1 MKKRLLSAILSFF
14 MLLTMAPTVAFAADG
29 DDEAAH
35 QNNSVLEGSCG
46 AEGDNVTWKLTENDD
61 SLYCVTHNTT
71 WRFYDNADNGGDKVQ
86 AYTLTIAGEGAMAD
100 YGRNTTPWGLKL
112 AEILKVDASEN
123 NTVSDYCSPR
133 ITRIEF
139 AAGSKVTYIGAH
151 AFRSTS
157 ISSIAIPDSVK
168 SIGAY
173 AFIMCRH
180 LTSIKA
186 SNLSDRAFYVK
197 DDVLYEDYTENGK
210 SGVALRFFPLAK
222 WHGAYTI
229 DSRVTAIGNNSMQ
242 QAEITSVTIPATVRS
257 INSFAFNSSEITSVT
272 FKGTPSFGT
281 EFESGTAGSGIF
293 SNCKKLT
300 TINNFPK
307 NVKVLPASLFSG
319 AVRLTHFET
328 PASVTE
334 IGDTAFSNTGIT
346 EITIPSG
353 VSKIGSRVF
362 STSDPE
368 DENGSAVR
376 SSVKVTFEKG
386 SKLTSIGSA
395 CFAGLKD
402 YTAIFAPEDEAA
414 YGAFAQAGYQV
425 SLAGR
430 ELPQDNTFVY
440 GWVDENSVQI
450 IDLTDTGKKKADIT
464 IPDMAVSGEQSYQVV
479 GIGDSVFAGTSNND
493 ANTTLTSV
501 KLGANLKYISSTA
514 FRYCTHLT
522 NVDFSKAVKLERI
535 GSNAFYDTNA
545 VTGWDLSACEKLTT
559 VDTGAFNYTK
569 TSITIKLPANIT
581 SWGNNVIN
589 SKAMTVHAAA
599 SSETFKTLVAV
610 LNAGN
615 DKFTFAGES
624 GNAGKF
630 TYESRYENGAFI
642 VTITGFAANVSAED
656 KATVEIPDTIT
667 VDGAA
672 MAVTAVADQAFV
684 KDCNKI
690 KTVTIGANVATIGNQ
705 AFAAAQGNTTTLES
719 VTFQDGVP
727 VSIRTRAFQKY
738 GSSLKTFDAGKR
750 EVALGD
756 NVFLD
761 DRGLTYVNISNATSL
776 GKGVF
781 YNLNNATTSGTLV
794 INGAAI
800 SDAKSFENVTTVTS
814 QGYPLSKMTV
824 YVVGD
829 NGNAGAT
836 TTALRNAGVN
846 ILCLTD
852 GGTFPA
858 GTSFK
863 ANKLAVPSKTGYT
876 FDGWYSSSNFDEE
889 TKLTD
894 NNHPVTGTTYYAKW
908 TMISSITL
916 SSNANDAVTYGT
928 SVVTLTTAPTS
939 SQWTY
944 TWYKDAD
951 GNNVLDTTN
960 DTKID
965 NDGNTLVLKNVS
977 DSGTYWVVVS
987 DGKNNNATSNK
998 VTVTIVKA
1006 DGNASVSLSGWIYG
1020 ETASEPVPTSDTNGI
1035 NNVTYQYKVKGAD
1048 DTTYSDT
1055 LPINAGDYTVKAT
1068 FAATDNY
1075 NEVTAEADFTI
1086 AKATPAIA
1094 IKATPSTLTGGGSVE
1109 LTVSGVPTEGKL
1121 AVTCDNDITVNEKDG
1136 KYTAQLPNVTKNYTF
1151 TAKYTGTDNYN
1162 DVEKTC
1168 VVKVTRKSSHSSSS
1182 GSSTTSANTVSAS
1195 TASNGKVALDKSTAK
1210 KGDTV
1215 TVTVTPDAGYQL
1227 DKLTVTDAKG
1237 KTVDVTK
1244 KSDGKY
1250 TFTMPDS
1257 KVTITPT
1264 FSKIEDTKPSKT
1276 GFNDVASSAWYADAV
1291 QYVTDK
1297 GLMNG
1302 TDDNQFSPSA
1312 TTTRAMLMTVL
1323 ARYAG
1328 EDTAGG
1334 ATWYEKGMN
1343 WAKAKGVSDG
1353 TNPNA
1358 NITREQLVTMLYRYA
1373 GSPAANGSLDSF
1385 SDAASVNSYAAN
1397 AMQWAVANGI
1407 VNGSNGKLNPQ
1418 NNATR
1423 AQVAAILMRF
1433 CEMSK

>member
-1 MKKRLLSAILSFF
+1 M
-14 MLLTMAPTVAFAADG
+14 
-29 DDEAAH
+29 
-35 QNNSVLEGSCG
+35 
-46 AEGDNVTWKLTENDD
+46 
-61 SLYCVTHNTT
+61 
-71 WRFYDNADNGGDKVQ
+71 
-86 AYTLTIAGEGAMAD
+86 
-100 YGRNTTPWGLKL
+100 
-112 AEILKVDASEN
+112 
-123 NTVSDYCSPR
+123 
-133 ITRIEF
+133 
-139 AAGSKVTYIGAH
+139 
-151 AFRSTS
+151 
-157 ISSIAIPDSVK
+157 
-168 SIGAY
+168 
-173 AFIMCRH
+173 
-180 LTSIKA
+180 
-186 SNLSDRAFYVK
+186 
-197 DDVLYEDYTENGK
+197 
-210 SGVALRFFPLAK
+210 
-222 WHGAYTI
+222 
-229 DSRVTAIGNNSMQ
+229 
-242 QAEITSVTIPATVRS
+242 
-257 INSFAFNSSEITSVT
+257 
-272 FKGTPSFGT
+272 
-281 EFESGTAGSGIF
+281 
-293 SNCKKLT
+293 
-300 TINNFPK
+300 
-307 NVKVLPASLFSG
+307 
-319 AVRLTHFET
+319 
-328 PASVTE
+328 
-334 IGDTAFSNTGIT
+334 
-346 EITIPSG
+346 
-353 VSKIGSRVF
+353 F

-719 VTFQDGVP
+719 VTFKDGVP

-1195 TASNGKVALDKSTAK
+1195 TASNGKVSLDKSTAK
-1210 KGDTV
+1210 KGNTV

-1237 KTVDVTK
+1237 KAIAVTK
-1244 KSDGKY
+1244 KSDSKY

-1264 FSKIEDTKPSKT
+1264 FSKIENTKPSKT

-1302 TDDNQFSPSA
+1302 TDDNQFSPNAS
-1312 TTTRAMLMTVL
+1312 TTRGMLMTVL

-1328 EDTAGG
+1328 EDTTGG

-1373 GSPAANGSLDSF
+1373 GTPAANGSLSDF
-1385 SDAASVNSYAAN
+1385 SDTASVSSYAVN
-1397 AMQWAVANGI
+1397 AMQWAVENGI

-1423 AQVAAILMRF
+1423 AEVAAILMRF

>member
-1 MKKRLLSAILSFF
+1 
-14 MLLTMAPTVAFAADG
+14 
-29 DDEAAH
+29 
-35 QNNSVLEGSCG
+35 
-46 AEGDNVTWKLTENDD
+46 
-61 SLYCVTHNTT
+61 
-71 WRFYDNADNGGDKVQ
+71 
-86 AYTLTIAGEGAMAD
+86 
-100 YGRNTTPWGLKL
+100 
-112 AEILKVDASEN
+112 
-123 NTVSDYCSPR
+123 
-133 ITRIEF
+133 
-139 AAGSKVTYIGAH
+139 
-151 AFRSTS
+151 
-157 ISSIAIPDSVK
+157 
-168 SIGAY
+168 
-173 AFIMCRH
+173 
-180 LTSIKA
+180 
-186 SNLSDRAFYVK
+186 
-197 DDVLYEDYTENGK
+197 
-210 SGVALRFFPLAK
+210 
-222 WHGAYTI
+222 
-229 DSRVTAIGNNSMQ
+229 
-242 QAEITSVTIPATVRS
+242 
-257 INSFAFNSSEITSVT
+257 
-272 FKGTPSFGT
+272 
-281 EFESGTAGSGIF
+281 
-293 SNCKKLT
+293 
-300 TINNFPK
+300 
-307 NVKVLPASLFSG
+307 
-319 AVRLTHFET
+319 
-328 PASVTE
+328 
-334 IGDTAFSNTGIT
+334 
-346 EITIPSG
+346 
-353 VSKIGSRVF
+353 
-362 STSDPE
+362 
-368 DENGSAVR
+368 
-376 SSVKVTFEKG
+376 
-386 SKLTSIGSA
+386 
-395 CFAGLKD
+395 
-402 YTAIFAPEDEAA
+402 
-414 YGAFAQAGYQV
+414 
-425 SLAGR
+425 
-430 ELPQDNTFVY
+430 
-440 GWVDENSVQI
+440 
-450 IDLTDTGKKKADIT
+450 
-464 IPDMAVSGEQSYQVV
+464 
-479 GIGDSVFAGTSNND
+479 
-493 ANTTLTSV
+493 
-501 KLGANLKYISSTA
+501 
-514 FRYCTHLT
+514 
-522 NVDFSKAVKLERI
+522 
-535 GSNAFYDTNA
+535 
-545 VTGWDLSACEKLTT
+545 
-559 VDTGAFNYTK
+559 
-569 TSITIKLPANIT
+569 
-581 SWGNNVIN
+581 
-589 SKAMTVHAAA
+589 
-599 SSETFKTLVAV
+599 
-610 LNAGN
+610 
-615 DKFTFAGES
+615 
-624 GNAGKF
+624 
-630 TYESRYENGAFI
+630 
-642 VTITGFAANVSAED
+642 
-656 KATVEIPDTIT
+656 
-667 VDGAA
+667 
-672 MAVTAVADQAFV
+672 
-684 KDCNKI
+684 
-690 KTVTIGANVATIGNQ
+690 
-705 AFAAAQGNTTTLES
+705 
-719 VTFQDGVP
+719 
-727 VSIRTRAFQKY
+727 
-738 GSSLKTFDAGKR
+738 
-750 EVALGD
+750 
-756 NVFLD
+756 
-761 DRGLTYVNISNATSL
+761 
-776 GKGVF
+776 
-781 YNLNNATTSGTLV
+781 
-794 INGAAI
+794 
-800 SDAKSFENVTTVTS
+800 
-814 QGYPLSKMTV
+814 MTV

-1195 TASNGKVALDKSTAK
+1195 TASNGKVSLDKSTAK
-1210 KGDTV
+1210 KGNTV

-1237 KTVDVTK
+1237 KAIAVTK
-1244 KSDGKY
+1244 KSDSKY

-1264 FSKIEDTKPSKT
+1264 FSKIENTKPSKT

-1302 TDDNQFSPSA
+1302 TDDNQFSPNAS
-1312 TTTRAMLMTVL
+1312 TTRGMLMTVL

-1328 EDTAGG
+1328 EDTTGG

-1373 GSPAANGSLDSF
+1373 GTPAANGSLSDF
-1385 SDAASVNSYAAN
+1385 SDTASVSSYAVN
-1397 AMQWAVANGI
+1397 AMQWAVENGI

-1423 AQVAAILMRF
+1423 AEVAAILMRF